1 MNRATRKL
9 ESKIDIRLSMFWI
22 LVMMCFGVSYLL
34 CNPLSCF
41 NNIMVLLPIF
51 YLVLLF
57 TRGDNLGSDRVK

>member
-41 NNIMVLLPIF
+41 NNIMVLLSIF